1 MTRREQDALLALFN
15 SFRPSRRVT
24 TFDQLSDGKVLLE
37 VMHSID
43 GTHFKGGPKSH
54 ARTSGS
60 GATGQD
66 NWVLRMNIMKRLYRL
81 MLSYPLNHPNAP
93 TLAVTTLP
101 EPNFNAIARLPKSAE
116 GTTGLIQICR
126 MCVAVGAMGPA
137 NERVIAKIQ
146 ALDEGSMV
154 ELMKTIEGVMA
165 TLPNGHD
172 GEESQKDTPHDVS
185 PPNSALREERDRL
198 LSENDDLRTRI
209 EGMTEQVQTLNS
221 SLNAAKESEEAY
233 RQKTLENDATRTKD
247 GPSETDNL
255 RADLARA
262 EDGLAE
268 TEAALEKQTTLVAEL
283 TRSVDELRAT
293 ATDVGK
299 LQDEVDELR
308 QVEDR
313 LHKSENVIEK
323 YKKKL
328 EEGAGLRR
336 ELRTLEEENAALIDK
351 NSHLEGDLKKLGAN
365 KSLVD
370 HYKGQIDALEKKAHD
385 QAAEFAHLSVQL
397 EEVQES
403 LAAMERERDMVQ
415 EELQA
420 SQERVKELEHAPKR
434 HQSMLQISDKNLE
447 IELEH
452 SDSEDNVSK
461 TDLKLRIRALERQL
475 ADNTVP
481 GDQAD
486 RMAALE
492 QLLTETEKA
501 RERYQT
507 DYMSANRQAQ
517 LAQAKLEHILTGRG
531 GDNTQTALALRQR
544 LDDVSNERD
553 TLRKDK
559 QAAEDAHEDLVRQLT
574 SARFD
579 LGLVDKDKRSIIAS
593 ARSEAKTET
602 VQFSEQVTSLKDELA
617 TLRERDRLHL
627 EEIRRLM
634 MDKIELQSV
643 GMAHNQEALE
653 RERKLNDLRTSL
665 ETTGTSP
672 HSQAQILDLQT
683 RNDVLTTEVASLSDK
698 LKKARAFIKNQDA
711 LFRAEHHKK
720 LSTGFTQQGQD
731 YESKIAAL
739 KNELSVAKHNALSI
753 DSRYRLEQQ
762 LMLAAW
768 HDLGARV
775 VRDHVGAAGL
785 RRPAVQRAAGTSWLA
800 RQRKHQDDALFA
812 R

>member
-1 MTRREQDALLALFN
+1 MSRREQEALLALFN

-24 TFDQLSDGKVLLE
+24 TFDQLCDGKVLLE
-37 VMHSID
+37 TLTCSD

-60 GATGQD
+60 GVTGQD

-81 MLSYPLNHPNAP
+81 LLSYPLNHPNAP
-93 TLAVTTLP
+93 TLAVTTLS

-116 GTTGLIQICR
+116 GTSGLTQICR

-165 TLPNGHD
+165 TLPKGPEDEPHKDSQHD
-172 GEESQKDTPHDVS
+172 IS

-198 LSENDDLRTRI
+198 LSENDDLRARI
-209 EGMTEQVQTLNS
+209 EGMTEQVQALNIN
-221 SLNAAKESEEAY
+221 LNAAKESQETFRRKTIENEAI
-233 RQKTLENDATRTKD
+233 RAKD
-247 GPSETDNL
+247 GPSEADNL
-255 RADLARA
+255 RTDLARA

-268 TEAALEKQTTLVAEL
+268 TEAALEKQTALVAEL
-283 TRSVDELRAT
+283 SRTVEELRAT

-299 LQDEVDELR
+299 LQDEIDELR

-351 NSHLEGDLKKLGAN
+351 NSHLESEIKKLGAS
-365 KSLVD
+365 KTLVD
-370 HYKGQIDALEKKAHD
+370 HYKSQIDALEKKAHD
-385 QAAEFAHLSVQL
+385 QAAEFAHLSVRL

-420 SQERVKELEHAPKR
+420 SQERVKELEHAPR
-434 HQSMLQISDKNLE
+434 RQQSMLQLADKSLE

-452 SDSEDNVSK
+452 SDSEDGVSK
-461 TDLKLRIRALERQL
+461 TDLKLRIRALERKL
-475 ADNTVP
+475 AEVNAPRDE
-481 GDQAD
+481 AD
-486 RMAALE
+486 RIAALE
-492 QLLTETEKA
+492 QLLAETEKA
-501 RERYQT
+501 RERYQN
-507 DYMSANRQAQ
+507 DYMEANRQSQ

-544 LDDVSNERD
+544 LDEVSTERD
-553 TLRKDK
+553 TLLKDK

-574 SARFD
+574 SARAD

-593 ARSEAKTET
+593 ARDEAKTET
-602 VQFSEQVTSLKDELA
+602 VQFSEQVATLKDELA

-665 ETTGTSP
+665 EAGGASP
-672 HSQAQILDLQT
+672 RSQAQILDLQS
-683 RNDVLTTEVASLSDK
+683 RNDVLTTEVTSLHDK

-711 LFRAEHHKK
+711 LFRAEHDKK
-720 LSTGFTQQGQD
+720 LSTGFTQQSQD
-731 YESKIAAL
+731 FENKIAAL

-785 RRPAVQRAAGTSWLA
+785 RRPAVQRPAGTSWLA